1 MKLQLR
7 AMIYKLYKL
16 LLKVETGVLVTLLLS
31 MIGIAVVQIIMRN
44 FFTSGIIWADSFI
57 RISVLWMAL
66 VGAMV
71 ASRSG
76 KHISIDL
83 VSQIL
88 SIYTQTII
96 KRITDMFTALVCFIV
111 MYYSYEFVKIEYED
125 GGLAF
130 ESVPNWLCESI
141 IPFAFLIIGLR
152 YFFSAVFN
160 LRHSA

>member
-1 MKLQLR
+1 MKLQLH
-7 AMIYKLYKL
+7 AMIYKIYKL
-16 LLKVETGVLVTLLLS
+16 LLKVETGMLVTLLFT
-31 MIGIAVVQIIMRN
+31 MIGVAVIQIIMRN
-44 FFTSGIIWADSFI
+44 FFSSGIIWADSFV

-66 VGAMV
+66 IGAMV

-76 KHISIDL
+76 KHIAIDL
-83 VSQIL
+83 VLQTCNKKTL
-88 SIYTQTII
+88 TII
-96 KRITDMFTALVCFIV
+96 KRITDTFTALVCFIV
-111 MYYSYEFVKIEYED
+111 MYYSFKFVMVEYED

>member
-1 MKLQLR
+1 MKLQLH
-7 AMIYKLYKL
+7 AMIYKVYKL
-16 LLKVETGVLVTLLLS
+16 LLKVETGMLVTLLFT
-31 MIGIAVVQIIMRN
+31 MIGVAVIQIIMRN
-44 FFTSGIIWADSFI
+44 FFSSGIIWADSFV

-66 VGAMV
+66 IGAMV

-76 KHISIDL
+76 KHIAIDL
-83 VSQIL
+83 VLQMCNKKTL
-88 SIYTQTII
+88 TVI

-111 MYYSYEFVKIEYED
+111 MYYSFKFVMVEYED
-125 GGLAF
+125 GGMAF